1 MKTDNN
7 SYNQN
12 VEIEGFIDKN
22 NESKGFS
29 TKIKKEKKLIG
40 RIIVPTDNS
49 WCELLNEHF
58 GTSENFH
65 TRVSNKRFLIISN
78 PYEEDIFEIG
88 HNVFTKTF
96 VVAISMRTGLM
107 YKILYNK
114 NNLLGNIRVRHFKIN
129 QYKKTIV
136 GEEYFISTIS
146 SATRCDGYYGNK
158 NLVIYKRTGRVLS
171 DPFLVDK
178 DGEKRLFIKVDI
190 DGIKYNV
197 LFFEQD
203 LIENNND

>member
-1 MKTDNN
+1 MKTDN
-7 SYNQN
+7 SHVQN

-29 TKIKKEKKLIG
+29 IKAKNEKNIIG

-58 GTSENFH
+58 GTSEKFH
-65 TRVSNKRFLIISN
+65 TRVNNKRFLIISN

-88 HNVFTKTF
+88 HDVFTKTF
-96 VVAISMRTGLM
+96 VVAVSMRTGLM
-107 YKILYNK
+107 YRILYNK
-114 NNLLGNIRVRHFKIN
+114 NNLLGNIRIRHFKIS

-136 GEEYFISTIS
+136 GEEYFMSCIS
-146 SATRCDGYYGNK
+146 SVTRCDGNCMNRNYSIYGK
-158 NLVIYKRTGRVLS
+158 TGRVLS
-171 DPFLVDK
+171 DPFLVNK
-178 DGEKRLFIKVDI
+178 DGEKQLFIKVDI
-190 DGIKYNV
+190 DCIKYNV
-197 LFFEQD
+197 LFYEQD

>member
-1 MKTDNN
+1 MKTDN
-7 SYNQN
+7 SYVQN

-29 TKIKKEKKLIG
+29 IKTKNEKNIIG

-58 GTSENFH
+58 GTSEKFH
-65 TRVSNKRFLIISN
+65 SRVINKRFLIISK

-88 HNVFTKTF
+88 HKVFTKTF
-96 VVAISMRTGLM
+96 VVAVSMRTGLT
-107 YKILYNK
+107 YRILYNK
-114 NNLLGNIRVRHFKIN
+114 NNLLGNIRLRHFDISK
-129 QYKKTIV
+129 YKKSIV
-136 GEEYFISTIS
+136 GEEYFISCIS
-146 SATRCDGYYGNK
+146 SVTRCDGYCMNRNCSIYGK
-158 NLVIYKRTGRVLS
+158 TGKVLS
-171 DPFLVDK
+171 DPFLVNEE
-178 DGEKRLFIKVDI
+178 GEKELFIKVDI

-197 LFFEQD
+197 LFYEQD